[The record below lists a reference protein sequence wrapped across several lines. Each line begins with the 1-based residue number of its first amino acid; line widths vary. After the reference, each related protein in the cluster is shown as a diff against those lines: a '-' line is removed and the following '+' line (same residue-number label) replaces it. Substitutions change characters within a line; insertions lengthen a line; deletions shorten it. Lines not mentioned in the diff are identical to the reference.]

1 MKLLPSNT
9 TYSGQ
14 FLWFL
19 LNATEPCTSIESLQT
34 YDAVKVHPIDT
45 TAAGDT
51 FIGALAAMLV
61 QGHDMG
67 KAVRHAIHAAAMCV
81 TRPGAQASMPSRAEV
96 ERFTHD
102 IGA

>member
-1 MKLLPSNT
+1 MQRGPREVIITLGENGVVCACS
-9 TYSGQ
+9 
-14 FLWFL
+14 
-19 LNATEPCTSIESLQT
+19 ESVQI

-61 QGHDMG
+61 EGQAMG
-67 KAVRHAIHAAAMCV
+67 QAVRHAVHAAALCV